1 MPGGKTYICS
11 PLDSIWPPVIQT
23 WILGFPCDSSRKTAV
38 FNALRAGLA
47 KTIEQKPF
55 FAGRLAVNNGR
66 LQLTYRGLDK
76 TPVPLSLNDLTD
88 RPSVWRPSFEQLRQ
102 EGMPVRHLSPRVLEP
117 AGYDMLSSAPV
128 MAQANFI
135 PGGCLLTICYNHGF
149 GDGPPQVSLIQSWA
163 DNCRKMSDQGVDIL
177 ASSPAAMIS
186 ENSTEADSDTLK
198 LPSPLSEEE
207 ISSDSKR
214 EEAIK
219 NDPVLWQML
228 GLQKPVADI
237 TQGRPTRP
245 PMHNRVTAVFVASDE
260 AIARLKSSSE
270 ILGSSDANSEI
281 SSFDAE
287 AALLWRCV
295 MRARYDDL
303 RLAGSVRS
311 RLRIPVGLRKT
322 LGISRDFPGNV
333 FMNSL
338 AEMPLDALVADTD
351 GRQIAPMIR
360 KAIYAARDADRARDA
375 IQLARR
381 LPEPSSRR
389 PFFSS
394 TIGAD
399 LVLTTWRE
407 FPFYKQNWGR
417 VLGSTEHMQFVRF
430 PEGHRPGMCA
440 MLPRRGDGE
449 VEVLIDMERD
459 QLRKLADDVEFKQ
472 YFKLRSA

>member
-1 MPGGKTYICS
+1 MLGSKTYLCS

-23 WILGFPCDSSRKTAV
+23 WILGFPCDSNRKVAV

-55 FAGRLAVNNGR
+55 LAGQLEVTNGK
-66 LQLTYRGLDK
+66 LQLTYRRLDR

-88 RPSVWRPSFEQLRQ
+88 QPSVWRPSFEQLRR

-117 AGYDMLSSAPV
+117 AGYETLASAPV

-149 GDGPPQVSLIQSWA
+149 GDGPPQVNLIQSWA
-163 DNCRKMSDQGVDIL
+163 QNCKDMSDQGVDML
-177 ASSPAAMIS
+177 ASSPAPMIS
-186 ENSTEADSDTLK
+186 ENPDGIGFDALS
-198 LPSPLSEEE
+198 LPSALSEDAT
-207 ISSDSKR
+207 SSGYIK

-219 NDPVLWQML
+219 NDAMLWQML
-228 GLQKPVADI
+228 GLQKPVPGA
-237 TQGRPTRP
+237 TQSRPMRP
-245 PMHNRVTAVFVASDE
+245 PLHNRVTAVFAASDE
-260 AIARLKSSSE
+260 AIARLKSSSR
-270 ILGSSDANSEI
+270 LSGASDSDSEI

-287 AALLWRCV
+287 AALLWRCI

-303 RLAGSVRS
+303 EQAGIVRS
-311 RLRIPVGLRKT
+311 RLRIPVGLRKS

-333 FMNSL
+333 FMNSVTEL
-338 AEMPLDALVADTD
+338 PLKALVADVD
-351 GRQIAPMIR
+351 GRQIAPLIR
-360 KAIYAARDADRARDA
+360 KAIYAARNAERARDA

-389 PFFSS
+389 PYFSS
-394 TIGAD
+394 TTGAD

-407 FPFYKQNWGR
+407 FPFYKHNWGR
-417 VLGSTEHMQFVRF
+417 ALGSTEHMQYVRF
-430 PEGHRPGMCA
+430 PDGHRPGMCA

-449 VEVLIDMERD
+449 VEVLIDMEKD
-459 QLRKLADDVEFKQ
+459 QLSKLADDVEFKQ
-472 YFKLRSA
+472 YFTLRAA